1 LQSFNKNLIKEQES
15 NYNKSF
21 LKGLKNR
28 KESPRSPSVKLAKR
42 TPFKSTTPRLIK
54 GATWKVLYFTYSK
67 SLKLF
72 LFKRVIN

>member
-54 GATWKVLYFTYSK
+54 GAT
-67 SLKLF
+67 
-72 LFKRVIN
+72 